1 MTSHSNIASHHLAR
15 QFVALPPR
23 KLKRVAAGVGFILA
37 LQAVCAACN
46 IPVFRYAL
54 ERWRPD
60 NGQIVVFTKSRL
72 TEKQTAKIRAIEGHS
87 SSNGGLA
94 NVKVLRHEV
103 GKDQDEDLDALWQR
117 MSSADNVRLPYV
129 VVRSRVA
136 KNKLVNSWRGPLNDF
151 SAPSVLSSPARSE
164 ISKRL
169 LTGGSAVWL
178 VIRSSDKAQNK
189 AVESVLE
196 SALKKLSAEVPL
208 PEGIGLPGSELL
220 SEVPL
225 LMKFSVLTIDPEDAK
240 ERHLVDFVHALYPD
254 AVKKKEP
261 LVIPVFGRG
270 RALEV
275 IPASQINLQL
285 VEDLTLFLCGA
296 CSCQVKEMNPGFDLL
311 MSTDWKTELFGED
324 ADEPTIDR
332 ADSEESDG
340 LPVLIPIPSGRK
352 K

>member
-1 MTSHSNIASHHLAR
+1 
-15 QFVALPPR
+15 
-23 KLKRVAAGVGFILA
+23 
-37 LQAVCAACN
+37 
-46 IPVFRYAL
+46 
-54 ERWRPD
+54 
-60 NGQIVVFTKSRL
+60 
-72 TEKQTAKIRAIEGHS
+72 
-87 SSNGGLA
+87 
-94 NVKVLRHEV
+94 
-103 GKDQDEDLDALWQR
+103 